1 MEGKPRGKFPSVQR
15 TRILL
20 FFIKKADC
28 MLSKSDLWEREWGNC
43 LMIEAKM
50 YIQIFFFLP
59 GPNLLLHCT
68 TVLNI
73 LPTVS
78 NSVWM

>member
-28 MLSKSDLWEREWGNC
+28 MLSKSMGELFKERGKNV
-43 LMIEAKM
+43 
-50 YIQIFFFLP
+50 YTDFFFLP

>member
-50 YIQIFFFLP
+50 YIQIFFSFL
-59 GPNLLLHCT
+59 
-68 TVLNI
+68 VLTFCYI
-73 LPTVS
+73 APLY
-78 NSVWM
+78 